1 MLSVLLNIL
10 SVIGIILLILL
21 GIILFILLT
30 VLFVPITYRIT
41 GVVTLEKREV
51 IVRANWLFGLVRFR
65 LKYVEQLQWSLK
77 VFWIDLKNLKNKKA
91 KTDAPTQ
98 HMETPAQ
105 SKEDDVQAEDSSTGD
120 SAENTPKSENDTQD
134 SVVNEQIPET
144 AIPHKQS
151 LKDKLTT
158 FINKLKNLY
167 ETIQYYLEV
176 LRHQDTK
183 DLFFHGMGVF
193 GKILRSIR
201 PRKLKVKG
209 IIGFESPDVT
219 GKVYGYICMLYP
231 FYGNNVSITP
241 DFENKIL
248 EGDLYCRGHVFMS
261 AILWNALKIL
271 LNRKLYKVIHKFKN
285 GGNSKNDR

>member
-41 GVVTLEKREV
+41 GVATLEKREV
-51 IVRANWLFGLVRFR
+51 IVRGNWLFGLVRFR
-65 LKYVEQLQWSLK
+65 LKYLDQLQWSLK
-77 VFWIDLKNLKNKKA
+77 VLWIDLKNLKNKKA

-98 HMETPAQ
+98 HVETPAQ
-105 SKEDDVQAEDSSTGD
+105 SKEDDVQAEDSSTQD
-120 SAENTPKSENDTQD
+120 SANSVQD
-134 SVVNEQIPET
+134 STNGSQIPET

-261 AILWNALKIL
+261 AILWNAFKIL

-285 GGNSKNDR
+285 GGNSKNGR